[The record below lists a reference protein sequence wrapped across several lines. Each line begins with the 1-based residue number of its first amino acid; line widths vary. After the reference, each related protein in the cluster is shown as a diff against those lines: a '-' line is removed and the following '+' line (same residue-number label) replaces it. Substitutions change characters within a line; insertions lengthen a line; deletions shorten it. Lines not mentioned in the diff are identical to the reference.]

1 MLGGI
6 VKKIV
11 VFFLM
16 VTFSVCMIEAD
27 ERGGFAG
34 LSSFAARKVNEVK
47 NLQNNTDVMLEGKIE
62 RKLRRGQYLFNDGT
76 GTITVEIDHKEWRG
90 LTVSPEDVVI
100 LYGDVDRSYNGL
112 KIEVD
117 WIEKKPV
124 PVATS

>member
-6 VKKIV
+6 VKKIC

-16 VTFSVCMIEAD
+16 VAFSVCMIEAD
-27 ERGGFAG
+27 ERGGFTG
-34 LSSFAARKVNEVK
+34 LSSFAARKVSEVK
-47 NLQNNTDVMLEGKIE
+47 NLPNNTDVTLEGKIE

-90 LTVSPEDVVI
+90 QTVSPEDVVV

-117 WIEKKPV
+117 WIEKKPI

>member
-6 VKKIV
+6 VKKIC

-16 VTFSVCMIEAD
+16 VTFSVCMINAD
-27 ERGGFAG
+27 ERGGFTG
-34 LSSFAARKVNEVK
+34 PSSFAARKVNEVK
-47 NLQNNTDVMLEGKIE
+47 NLPNNTDVTLEGKIE

-90 LTVSPEDVVI
+90 QTVSPEDVVV

-124 PVATS
+124 RSL